1 MTIRIVPGSAKLTVD
16 TKDVAPDAGI
26 MNDGKQAL
34 LHLTRN
40 SRALLAGSTD
50 DKAAS
55 AIHIEGEVTVRL
67 EPRDDINR
75 WRFGFI
81 QLARTTVDLI
91 GYAGFVSSDGK
102 VAQNLV
108 APPIMP
114 AKYAGEAGDYCL
126 DSLRSH
132 MPFTNARPPK
142 VVRDGKGG
150 AKIVVDMDDHPWQK
164 LPLAIENKTTGQPN
178 FLYRASRHFEAIAVF
193 VARNETNVIQ
203 PLLHAGWGAIWSAGF
218 RWVGRDG
225 GIQCVPSMKA
235 RAFFVSDV
243 SKGAPAGLESKI
255 TSPATDEKETCN
267 YLSARAVHFSR
278 DARNPSTVYSE
289 SSTWG
294 SDVPPEF
301 SPVGK

>member
-1 MTIRIVPGSAKLTVD
+1 MTIRIVPGSAKLTVE

-40 SRALLAGSTD
+40 SRPLLAGSTD

-55 AIHIEGEVTVRL
+55 AIHIEGEVSVLL

-81 QLARTTVDLI
+81 QLARTTIDLI
-91 GYAGFVSSDGK
+91 GYAGFVSADGT

-114 AKYAGEAGDYCL
+114 AQYAGEAGDFCL

-132 MPFTNARPPK
+132 MPFTNGRPPK
-142 VVRDGKGG
+142 VVVRDGKGG
-150 AKIVVDMDDHPWQK
+150 AKIAIDMDDHPWQK

-178 FLYRASRHFEAIAVF
+178 FLYRASRHFEAITVL
-193 VARNETNVIQ
+193 VARNESGVIQ
-203 PLLHAGWGAIWSAGF
+203 PLLHAGWGAIWSVGF
-218 RWVGRDG
+218 RWVGQG
-225 GIQCVPSMKA
+225 GLQCVPSMKA
-235 RAFFVSDV
+235 KSFFVSEV

-255 TSPATDEKETCN
+255 TNPATDEKETCN

-278 DARNPSTVYSE
+278 DARNPSSVYSE
-289 SSTWG
+289 SPTWG
-294 SDVPPEF
+294 SGVPREF
-301 SPVGK
+301 SPVSK